1 MSIDEIVERCNLASA
16 AINKMK
22 LSGGL
27 KSNAANSP
35 DLELMNL
42 LPGIANECPKFQV
55 DARSIIRL
63 RDRLSRESGGENAKA
78 VYTVDG
84 LFEDAAHALDQLHG
98 AAKATRDGTATIAED
113 MIDLDQAAALVNR
126 SKRTLKRALIDP
138 KKKMPAPM
146 IKGSGGKKS
155 EWRYQELKPWLEK
168 EYGRNLPSRPPHVL
182 R

>member
-63 RDRLSRESGGENAKA
+63 SDRLSRESGGETAKA

-84 LFEDAAHALDQLHG
+84 LFDDATNSLDQLRSTVIS
-98 AAKATRDGTATIAED
+98 TRDGTGIVVQD
-113 MIDLDQAAALVNR
+113 MIDLDQAAALVGR
-126 SKRTLKRALIDP
+126 SKGTLRRALDDP
-138 KKKMPAPM
+138 KKKMPQPA
-146 IKGSGGKKS
+146 IRGTGGKKN
-155 EWRYQELKPWLEK
+155 EWNYQELKPWLEK
-168 EYGRNLPSRPPHVL
+168 EYKRPLPPRPPHSI